1 MSSEGTKSLTCFI
14 LVINLLMY
22 AIVLA
27 LAAWAL
33 NYGINETPGA
43 VKGLSVPATI
53 FPIYYPI
60 GNLATGFFVILS
72 LLAGLV
78 GIASS
83 LSGLYNVLEWKPSSL
98 LSAAA
103 SSLTAWALTL
113 LAMGFACK
121 EISIGY
127 RPANLRAMET
137 LTIILSGT
145 QLICIGAIHAGLSAA
160 NNPVNHGRHFSHVPR
175 RTFQKPPS
183 QQGQSTTTHGLKGFL
198 KFFCPNLV

>member
-1 MSSEGTKSLTCFI
+1 MSSEGTKPLTCFI

-33 NYGINETPGA
+33 NYGINETPEA
-43 VKGLSVPATI
+43 VKGLSVPAKI

-83 LSGLYNVLEWKPSSL
+83 FSGLYDVLEWKPSSL

-113 LAMGFACK
+113 LAMGLACK
-121 EISIGY
+121 EISIGD
-127 RPANLRAMET
+127 RPASLRAMET
-137 LTIILSGT
+137 LMIILSGT
-145 QLICIGAIHAGLSAA
+145 QLLCIGTIHAGVSATNDSA
-160 NNPVNHGRHFSHVPR
+160 RHSEGV
-175 RTFQKPPS
+175 
-183 QQGQSTTTHGLKGFL
+183 
-198 KFFCPNLV
+198 

>member
-1 MSSEGTKSLTCFI
+1 MSSEGTKPLTCFI

-33 NYGINETPGA
+33 NYGINETPEA
-43 VKGLSVPATI
+43 VKGLSVPAKI

-83 LSGLYNVLEWKPSSL
+83 FSGLYDVLEWKPSSL
-98 LSAAA
+98 SSAAA

-113 LAMGFACK
+113 LAMGLACK
-121 EISIGY
+121 EISIGD
-127 RPANLRAMET
+127 RPASLRAMET
-137 LTIILSGT
+137 LMIILSGT
-145 QLICIGAIHAGLSAA
+145 QLLCIGTIHAGVSATKDEA
-160 NNPVNHGRHFSHVPR
+160 KHSE
-175 RTFQKPPS
+175 
-183 QQGQSTTTHGLKGFL
+183 GF
-198 KFFCPNLV
+198 